1 MTVSQDDPR
10 SAYEQVADDLRRKI
24 ASGALK
30 PGQRL
35 DGNAKMAEH
44 YGVAAM
50 TIRHAL
56 DILRSER
63 LIVSQQG
70 RGTFVA
76 SDPIT
81 TESTEPASTMADEL
95 GEIKAALELINSR
108 LDRLEHQ
115 VRERP

>member
-1 MTVSQDDPR
+1 MTVSPDDPR
-10 SAYEQVADDLRRKI
+10 TAYDQVADDLRRRI
-24 ASGALK
+24 ASGVLK

-35 DGNAKMAEH
+35 DGNAKMAER

-50 TIRHAL
+50 TIRSAL
-56 DILRSER
+56 DVLRREG

-76 SDPIT
+76 TDADGSDSAEEMI
-81 TESTEPASTMADEL
+81 DEL

-108 LDRLEHQ
+108 LDRLEEQ

>member
-1 MTVSQDDPR
+1 MTVSPDDPR
-10 SAYEQVADDLRRKI
+10 TAYDQVADDLRRRI

-35 DGNAKMAEH
+35 DGNAKMAER

-50 TIRHAL
+50 TIRRAL
-56 DILRSER
+56 DTLRSEG

-76 SDPIT
+76 TD
-81 TESTEPASTMADEL
+81 PASPEPVEEADGVIDEL
-95 GEIKAALELINSR
+95 DEIKAALKLINSR
-108 LDRLEHQ
+108 LDRLEER
-115 VRERP
+115 VAERP

>member
-1 MTVSQDDPR
+1 MTVSADDPR
-10 SAYEQVADDLRRKI
+10 SPYVQVADDLRRKI

-30 PGQRL
+30 AGQRL
-35 DGNAKMAEH
+35 DGNAALATR

-56 DILRSER
+56 DVLRREG

-70 RGTFVA
+70 RGTFIT
-76 SDPIT
+76 SDSQGADSS
-81 TESTEPASTMADEL
+81 EQNADMADEL
-95 GEIKAALELINSR
+95 SEIKSALDLINSR
-108 LDRLEHQ
+108 LDRLEQQ

>member
-1 MTVSQDDPR
+1 MTVSPDDPR
-10 SAYEQVADDLRRKI
+10 TAYDQVADDLRRRI

-35 DGNAKMAEH
+35 DGNAKMAER

-56 DILRSER
+56 GILRREG

-76 SDPIT
+76 TD
-81 TESTEPASTMADEL
+81 PASPDPAEEVDGMIDEL

-108 LDRLEHQ
+108 LDRLEER
-115 VRERP
+115 VAERP